1 MSEDPLLQ
9 RFSDDLDRNQL
20 IPIGSKVLVGYSGG
34 ADSTCLL
41 HMLHQ
46 LGKDVCAGHLHH
58 GMRKEADDEMA
69 KCEDFA
75 RQIDIPLLTGKT
87 DIPALAASMKV
98 GIEEAGRHARYEFF
112 ERAADALGC
121 DLIATAHTKT
131 DQAETVLLNMVRGSG
146 LSGLAGI
153 PQKRGR
159 IVRPLLQFSREEAR
173 AYCERHGLWFHDDPA
188 NEDIGNAR
196 TRVRLN
202 VLPELRSINSAA
214 VENIARMA
222 SRVRAEDE
230 LLDSMAAAA
239 LERAELRPN
248 GDLHFLT
255 QDAEAYFATESL
267 ASVPM
272 PLLRRCVRLLARVF
286 GAQLEFDEIDRIAA
300 EVHVR
305 SGSGSITAP
314 GGDVVFEWS
323 PERLAVRSLAE
334 NEAFRFPLTVPG
346 ETYADEFG
354 WKLVAYPVEAAPASW
369 PRSGYTTF
377 LDPGALKGNLYFR
390 SLQPG
395 DRIQPL
401 GFEGSRK
408 VADILSEQGA
418 TQSLR
423 QRLPIICDML
433 GPVWVPGCCASER
446 CKPQPG
452 TKSSIKLSF
461 ERI

>member
-1 MSEDPLLQ
+1 MIEDPLLQ
-9 RFSDDLDRNQL
+9 RFSDHLDREQL
-20 IPIGSKVLVGYSGG
+20 IPEGSKVLVGYSGG

-41 HMLHQ
+41 HMLRK
-46 LGKDVCAGHLHH
+46 LGKGVCAGHLHH

-69 KCEDFA
+69 KCEGFA
-75 RQIDIPLLTGKT
+75 QQIDIPILTGKT
-87 DIPALAASMKV
+87 DVPGLAAGLKV
-98 GIEEAGRHARYEFF
+98 GMEEAGRHARYEFF

-153 PQKRGR
+153 PSKRGKV
-159 IVRPLLQFSREEAR
+159 VRPMLPFSREEAR
-173 AYCERHGLWFHDDPA
+173 EYCHRHGLWFHDDPA

-202 VLPELRSINSAA
+202 VIPELESINSAA
-214 VENIARMA
+214 VDNITRMA
-222 SRVRAEDE
+222 ARVRAEDE

-255 QDAEAYFATESL
+255 EDAEAYFTTEAL
-267 ASVPM
+267 ASVPV
-272 PLLRRCVRLLARVF
+272 PLLKRCVRLLARVF
-286 GAQLEFDEIDRIAA
+286 GTQLESDEIDRIAA
-300 EVHVR
+300 EIHVR
-305 SGSGSITAP
+305 SGLGAVTAP
-314 GGDVVFEWS
+314 GGEVVFEWS
-323 PERLAVRSLAE
+323 QERLTVRSLAE

-346 ETYADEFG
+346 ETYADELG
-354 WKLVAYPVEAAPASW
+354 WKLVAHPVDATPANWS
-369 PRSGYTTF
+369 RSGFTTF
-377 LDPGALKGNLYFR
+377 LDPAALKGNLYFR

-401 GFEGSRK
+401 GFDGSRK

-433 GPVWVPGCCASER
+433 GPVWVPGYCASER
-446 CKPQPG
+446 CKPQQG
-452 TKSSIKLSF
+452 TQSPIKLSF
-461 ERI
+461 ERL